1 MFKIDLTRFK
11 ELKGITELDEYC
23 SGVNDEVSQAEERSY
38 FSDAACA
45 IGALVALLFF
55 VFSLGF
61 LVSFF
66 FENPKFFLFLLGVIG
81 FISLL
86 RWMKRGIDRCE
97 METYHFRSS
106 RHS

>member
-1 MFKIDLTRFK
+1 MRKIDLTEFK
-11 ELKGITELDEYC
+11 KLRGVTRLDDYC
-23 SGVNDEVSQAEERSY
+23 SKVDDEVSQSEERSY

-86 RWMKRGIDRCE
+86 RWMKGIIDRCE
-97 METYHFRSS
+97 VETYHFRV
-106 RHS
+106 RRNQ